1 MDDCSKRSL
10 VQMRVSPE
18 IKARVQAAALREN
31 RTVSAWLRNVALRAL
46 TEKENAADVRAGRAR
61 RTRANESRES

>member
-1 MDDCSKRSL
+1 
-10 VQMRVSPE
+10 MRVSPE